1 MMVGAVEQ
9 PVPQERREVS
19 VSVLDGL
26 KGKAGELKGKA
37 AGLVG
42 GNSGKIKEGIGR
54 AGGFIDSKTGGKYSD
69 KITSVQ
75 SRASSMVNKVGSRD
89 GDRPAGSPNP
99 SA

>member
-1 MMVGAVEQ
+1 M
-9 PVPQERREVS
+9 S
-19 VSVLDGL
+19 VFDGL
-26 KGKAGELKGKA
+26 KGRAGELKGKA

-42 GNSGKIKEGIGR
+42 ENSGKIKDGIGH

-75 SRASSMVNKVGSRD
+75 SKASSMVDNVD
-89 GDRPAGSPNP
+89 GQDGARPAGSPNT